1 MASHEQNMP
10 FIKNLASSDRKLRT
24 QALTSLQTFLGS
36 HRSITRIDALK
47 LWKGLFYAMWMCD
60 RPIPQQNLAT
70 ELAGLTSCLK
80 NDDVATWLAAFWE
93 TMSKQWTDIDVLRME
108 KFLLLVRRTFAS
120 GLQWVRD
127 GKYAEGRA
135 DALAGVLADWPFEV
149 EGDLRKVPIGLRLHG
164 VDIWVDELARTEI
177 IKEGAGEDAV
187 AFARKISKL
196 VEPLKRSPVK
206 TVRVKAAEALEDDR
220 LPWVEAK
227 PVEEADGMD
236 ESDGGDDDDEWGGIA
251 DK

>member
-36 HRSITRIDALK
+36 HRSLARLDALK

-60 RPIPQQNLAT
+60 RPIPQQNLAS
-70 ELAGLTSCLK
+70 ELAGLTACLK
-80 NDDVATWLAAFWE
+80 NDDVPAWLSAFWE
-93 TMSKQWTDIDVLRME
+93 TMSRQWTDIDVLRME

-120 GLQWVRD
+120 GLAWVKE
-127 GKYAEGRA
+127 GKYAEARVA
-135 DALAGVLADWPFEV
+135 ALEGVLSEWPFEV

-164 VDIWVDELARTEI
+164 VDIWVDELERADI
-177 IKEGAGEDAV
+177 IKDDAEEKAV
-187 AFARKISKL
+187 AFAKRVSKL

-206 TVRVKAAEALEDDR
+206 TVRVKAVDSLEDER
-220 LPWVEAK
+220 LPWVEEK
-227 PVEEADGMD
+227 VEEKEADSMD
-236 ESDGGDDDDEWGGIA
+236 EDDDEWGGFG
-251 DK
+251 DD

>member
-36 HRSITRIDALK
+36 HRSLTRLDALK

-60 RPIPQQNLAT
+60 RAVPQQNLAA
-70 ELAGLTSCLK
+70 ELASLTACLQ
-80 NDDVATWLAAFWE
+80 NADVPAWLSAFYE
-93 TMSKQWTDIDVLRME
+93 TMSKNWTDIDVLRME

-120 GLQWVRD
+120 GLTWVKEGD
-127 GKYAEGRA
+127 YTEGRA
-135 DALAGVLADWPFEV
+135 DALAGVLAEWPFEV

-164 VDIWVDELARTEI
+164 VDIWVDELERTEI
-177 IKEGAGEDAV
+177 IKEGASEKAV
-187 AFARKISKL
+187 AFAKRVSKL
-196 VEPLKRSPVK
+196 VEPLKRSPIK
-206 TVRVKAAEALEDDR
+206 TVRVKAAESLEDDR
-220 LPWVEAK
+220 LPWVESQ
-227 PVEEADGMD
+227 EEDKDGAEEED
-236 ESDGGDDDDEWGGIA
+236 DGEWGGFD

>member
-36 HRSITRIDALK
+36 HRSLARLDALK
-47 LWKGLFYAMWMCD
+47 LWKGLFFAMWMCD
-60 RPIPQQNLAT
+60 RPIPQQNLAA
-70 ELAGLTSCLK
+70 ELAGLTSCLR
-80 NDDVATWLAAFWE
+80 NADVPVWLAAFWE

-120 GLQWVRD
+120 GLQWVKE
-127 GKYAEGRA
+127 GSYAEGRRR
-135 DALAGVLADWPFEV
+135 DLLRVLSEFPFEV

-164 VDIWVDELARTEI
+164 VDIWVDELERAEML
-177 IKEGAGEDAV
+177 GEEDEKAQ
-187 AFARKISKL
+187 AFAREVSQL
-196 VEPLKRSPVK
+196 VEPLKRSPIK
-206 TVRVKAAEALEDDR
+206 TVRTKAAEALEDER
-220 LPWVEAK
+220 LPWIEK
-227 PVEEADGMD
+227 KHVEEADGMD
-236 ESDGGDDDDEWGGIA
+236 EDGSDDDDEWGGIE

>member
-36 HRSITRIDALK
+36 HRSLTRIDALK

-60 RPIPQQNLAT
+60 RAVPQQNLAA
-70 ELAGLTSCLK
+70 ELASLTACLQ
-80 NDDVATWLAAFWE
+80 NADVPAWLSAFYE
-93 TMSKQWTDIDVLRME
+93 TMSKNWTDIDVLRME

-120 GLQWVRD
+120 GLTWVKEGD
-127 GKYAEGRA
+127 YAEGRA
-135 DALAGVLADWPFEV
+135 DALAGVLAEWPFEV

-164 VDIWVDELARTEI
+164 VDIWVDELERTEI
-177 IKEGAGEDAV
+177 IKEDAGEKAV
-187 AFARKISKL
+187 VFAERVSKL
-196 VEPLKRSPVK
+196 VEPLKRSPIK
-206 TVRVKAAEALEDDR
+206 TVRVKAAESLEDDR
-220 LPWVEAK
+220 LPWVESQ
-227 PVEEADGMD
+227 EEDKDGAEEED
-236 ESDGGDDDDEWGGIA
+236 DGEWGGFD